1 MVKAKKSSRNP
12 PIMEKLKSDLEARS
26 LPRRQPPQTAIM
38 PMRKVRTAVRGR
50 ENSKEAAPMPAAAL
64 SAERA
69 KPRERAS
76 VGERM
81 LTSSQLASWMVFF
94 RELSKIFAAASTNNM
109 TKDKKEAMEA
119 GI

>member
-1 MVKAKKSSRNP
+1 MSLEIARKRSRTP
-12 PIMEKLKSDLEARS
+12 PAMEKLNSDLEARS

-38 PMRKVRTAVRGR
+38 PMRKVRTAVRDR

-76 VGERM
+76 MGERTS
-81 LTSSQLASWMVFF
+81 TSSLLAS
-94 RELSKIFAAASTNNM
+94 
-109 TKDKKEAMEA
+109 
-119 GI
+119 